1 MSLGTAD
8 NGAGIITEPHDI
20 FVSTRIVLWLSLVT
34 GLVIGLSKPQVHDD
48 NANLTYLL
56 QY

>member
-48 NANLTYLL
+48 NAYLTYLL